1 MFHYIKGK
9 LAMKF
14 NGGVVIETCGIGYEV
29 QVPENSEV
37 YLKTEGDD
45 IMLFTVMAV
54 KEDFVRI
61 YGFTE
66 REALDVFNK
75 LTTVSGVGEKAAM
88 AILSAMPLNEVK
100 QAIVFEDA
108 MILTRANGIGKKT
121 AERIVLELKDKFG
134 AEDASTVMFGA
145 EDAAYSDLD
154 SVDKRTEAIKG
165 LLALGYS
172 RSEAVNTVA
181 AVKDEKL
188 TAEEYI
194 KQALKSLF

>member
-1 MFHYIKGK
+1 
-9 LAMKF
+9 
-14 NGGVVIETCGIGYEV
+14 
-29 QVPENSEV
+29 
-37 YLKTEGDD
+37 
-45 IMLFTVMAV
+45 
-54 KEDFVRI
+54 
-61 YGFTE
+61 
-66 REALDVFNK
+66 
-75 LTTVSGVGEKAAM
+75 
-88 AILSAMPLNEVK
+88 
-100 QAIVFEDA
+100 
-108 MILTRANGIGKKT
+108 
-121 AERIVLELKDKFG
+121 
-134 AEDASTVMFGA
+134 MFGA

>member
-29 QVPENSEV
+29 HVPENSEV

-100 QAIVFEDA
+100 QAIVFA
-108 MILTRANGIGKKT
+108 P
-121 AERIVLELKDKFG
+121 V
-134 AEDASTVMFGA
+134 
-145 EDAAYSDLD
+145 
-154 SVDKRTEAIKG
+154 
-165 LLALGYS
+165 
-172 RSEAVNTVA
+172 
-181 AVKDEKL
+181 
-188 TAEEYI
+188 
-194 KQALKSLF
+194 